1 MKDLVEKIEVNKT
14 KLKDSVE
21 WLANSKDNILGTW
34 STDIIRYLLK
44 ENEIN
49 KARIDI
55 LVQEVHE
62 LKNK

>member
-1 MKDLVEKIEVNKT
+1 MKDLVEKIEVNQT
-14 KLKDSVE
+14 KLKNSIE
-21 WLANSKDNILGTW
+21 WLAESKDHILGTW
-34 STDIIRYLLK
+34 SSEIIRYLLK

-55 LVQEVHE
+55 LVQEVYE

>member
-1 MKDLVEKIEVNKT
+1 MKDLVEKIEVNQT
-14 KLKDSVE
+14 KLKNSIE
-21 WLANSKDNILGTW
+21 WLAESKDNVLGTW
-34 STDIIRYLLK
+34 SSEIIRYLLK

-55 LVQEVHE
+55 LVQEVYE

>member
-1 MKDLVEKIEVNKT
+1 MKDLVEKIDVNQT
-14 KLKDSVE
+14 KLKDSVK
-21 WLANSKDNILGTW
+21 WLAESKDNILGTW